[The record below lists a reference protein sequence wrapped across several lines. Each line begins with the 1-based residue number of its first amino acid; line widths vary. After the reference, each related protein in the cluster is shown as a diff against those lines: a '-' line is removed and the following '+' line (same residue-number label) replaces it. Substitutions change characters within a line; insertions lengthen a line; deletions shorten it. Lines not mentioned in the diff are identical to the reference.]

1 MTISIEES
9 DINKVKEN
17 QEVTIKYQQTI
28 SL

>member
-1 MTISIEES
+1 MTIFIDES